1 MNRTDTCTTDQ
12 DILNA
17 IKAGH
22 WEPVPDDYTV
32 RRGDILRRVEVT
44 VVAPKTGIWR
54 LFRLFP
60 VDIIE
65 ETLERLVEDR

>member
-12 DILNA
+12 DILDA
-17 IKAGH
+17 IKAGR
-22 WEPVPDDYTV
+22 WEPVPDGYTV
-32 RRGDILRRVEVT
+32 RRGDILRRVEVS

-60 VDIIE
+60 EDIVV
-65 ETLERLVEDR
+65 ETMERLVEDR